1 MQLCL
6 RQIFF
11 NFQLWQWISDFF
23 QAEDTHAKKKM
34 RTYFLPNDLA
44 SVRFCQILAYAML
57 KTLVE
62 QRESNKMKRTIN
74 FVITPEQLY

>member
-23 QAEDTHAKKKM
+23 QGEDTHANKKM
-34 RTYFLPNDLA
+34 RTYFLPNDLLQSA
-44 SVRFCQILAYAML
+44 FAKFLPTQ
-57 KTLVE
+57 
-62 QRESNKMKRTIN
+62 
-74 FVITPEQLY
+74 

>member
-1 MQLCL
+1 MLTPDFLQFPTLAMDF
-6 RQIFF
+6 RFF
-11 NFQLWQWISDFF
+11 SSGRY
-23 QAEDTHAKKKM
+23 ACKEKM